1 MMSFDVTLMVSLRQ
15 SFVLARVSSESQ
27 KPVVK
32 FFQKYRA
39 KFLIYGR
46 LVFIRFY
53 HFFYVKLDTATESV
67 WMSVF
72 PCDNPGSGRSS
83 YVNDFR
89 DCQTQLS
96 LLRYVE

>member
-1 MMSFDVTLMVSLRQ
+1 MSFDVTLMVSLRQ

-27 KPVVK
+27 KPVVT

-46 LVFIRFY
+46 LVFIRF
-53 HFFYVKLDTATESV
+53 FYVKLDTTTESV

-72 PCDNPGSGRSS
+72 PYDNPGSGRSS